1 MLKLKLI
8 KNLIQ
13 RLGSLKY
20 PLLAVLIVLV
30 ASLTW
35 FNSPRAPAA
44 PKPLYW
50 VSSMDPN
57 YRSDKPGK
65 CPHGMDLIP
74 VYAESNSAQNTAG
87 LIKINSAVQNQLGV
101 RKVKVALGI
110 LNQRLRTWGRVVA
123 DPTLVMQINPRTA
136 GWVDMLFVASE
147 GESVKRGQPLFS
159 FYSPQLIEA
168 QEQFLAASK
177 LSEAQKLRA
186 QSHLKALMMD
196 DIAIET
202 LKTQGVAQQSVIF
215 HAPKD
220 GVVDML
226 KARENAYIVPGQMVM
241 AVGSMEQVW
250 VLLDVFASQGNLIL
264 PRQAISL
271 ISASLPGKVWDG
283 EVDVIAPELDAKS
296 RNLRVRT
303 SLANPN
309 MQLRPNMLMEGLI
322 NLPARKPALLV
333 SRQAVIQLENQTKL
347 VMDVGDGT
355 FKSVN
360 VVLGESNNDLI
371 EVLDGVEEGDIIVTS
386 AQFLIDAESSKSSDF
401 KRMQS
406 PATASQY
413 PPTWVAATIT
423 EVFPNEHKVQLE
435 HEAIKAWQM
444 PGMTMNF
451 KLAQGLDLQ
460 NFKLGDKVRVKIV
473 DGSPLFEIIELQ
485 PADATQ

>member
-1 MLKLKLI
+1 MLKPKLNKHVLKRY
-8 KNLIQ
+8 Q
-13 RLGSLKY
+13 Y
-20 PLLAVLIVLV
+20 PLLAILIVLV
-30 ASLTW
+30 ASLAW
-35 FNSPRAPAA
+35 FGPARTPAA

-74 VYAESNSAQNTAG
+74 VYAESNNAQNAAG
-87 LIKINSAVQNQLGV
+87 VVKINSAVQNQLGV
-101 RKVKVALGI
+101 RKVKVARGI
-110 LNQRLRTWGRVVA
+110 LNQRLRTSGRVLA
-123 DPTLVMQINPRTA
+123 DPTLVTQINPRTA
-136 GWVDMLFVASE
+136 GWVDMLFVASA
-147 GESVKRGQPLFS
+147 GESVKRGQALFS
-159 FYSPQLIEA
+159 FYSPQLIAA

-177 LSEAQKLRA
+177 QGEAQKLRA
-186 QSHLKALMMD
+186 HSHLKALMMD

-202 LKTQGVAQQSVIF
+202 LKTQGVAQQSVVF

-226 KARENAYIVPGQMVM
+226 KARENAYIEPGQMVM
-241 AVGSMEQVW
+241 AVGSMERVW
-250 VLLDVFASQGNLIL
+250 VQLDVFASQGNLIL

-271 ISASLPGKVWDG
+271 ISASFPGKVWDG
-283 EVDVIAPELDAKS
+283 EVESIAPDLDAKS
-296 RNLRVRT
+296 RNLRLRT

-333 SRQAVIQLENQTKL
+333 SRQAIIQLENQTKL
-347 VMDVGDGT
+347 VMDLGDGT

-360 VVLGESNNDLI
+360 VALGESNNELV
-371 EVLDGVEEGDIIVTS
+371 EVLEGVEEGDIIVTS

-401 KRMQS
+401 KRMQP
-406 PATASQY
+406 PAAPTQY

-423 EVFPNEHKVQLE
+423 EIFPNERKVQLE
-435 HEAIKAWQM
+435 HEAIEAWQM

-451 KLAQGLDLQ
+451 KLADGLNLQ
-460 NFKLGDKVRVKIV
+460 NFTLGDKVRVKIT
-473 DGSPLFEIIELQ
+473 DGSPLFEVIELQ
-485 PADATQ
+485 PAGATQ